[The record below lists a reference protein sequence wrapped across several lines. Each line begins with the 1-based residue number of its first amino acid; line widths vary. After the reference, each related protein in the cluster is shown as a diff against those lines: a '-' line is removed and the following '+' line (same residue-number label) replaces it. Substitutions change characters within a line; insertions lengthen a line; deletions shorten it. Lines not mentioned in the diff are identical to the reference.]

1 MAKKSAI
8 QKNLKKIALAE
19 RMYEKRAQLKSKV
32 VDKKLTIADRFKASL
47 ELSQLPRSSSK
58 TRIRNRCE
66 ITGRPR
72 GFYRKFKL
80 SRICLRDLAAQ
91 GMLPGVSKSS
101 W

>member
-8 QKNLKKIALAE
+8 QKNLRKIALAE
-19 RMYEKRAQLKSKV
+19 RLYEKRAQLKSKT
-32 VDKKLTIADRFKASL
+32 VDKTLTIADRFKASL

-58 TRIRNRCE
+58 TRIRNRCAL
-66 ITGRPR
+66 TGRPR

-80 SRICLRDLAAQ
+80 SRICLRDLASQ
-91 GMLPGVSKSS
+91 GILPGVSKAS